1 MTAREDRDAAMQ
13 RHPSGVREPGWTFTT
28 RDEDR
33 FNELFTTEAQ
43 RYPHRDLPDEEWQDW
58 ADDLT
63 PDDHPIPDAWALV
76 LILFLGGVVP
86 WVIVIAAVRWAV
98 S

>member
-1 MTAREDRDAAMQ
+1 VTARE
-13 RHPSGVREPGWTFTT
+13 SEWTFTT
-28 RDEDR
+28 SDEDR
-33 FNELFTTEAQ
+33 FHDLFTTEAQ
-43 RYPHRDLPDEEWQDW
+43 RRYPNRDLPVNWQDW

-63 PDDHPIPDAWALV
+63 PEDHPIPDSWALV
-76 LILFLGGVVP
+76 LILFLGVVVP